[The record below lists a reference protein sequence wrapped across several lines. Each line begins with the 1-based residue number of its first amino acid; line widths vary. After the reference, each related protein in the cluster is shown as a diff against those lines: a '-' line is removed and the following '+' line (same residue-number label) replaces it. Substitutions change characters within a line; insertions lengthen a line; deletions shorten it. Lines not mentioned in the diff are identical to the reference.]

1 MTAAT
6 ATVVPATPTAANG
19 HHLTFGRILRSEW
32 IKFISLRST
41 VWVAIVTVA
50 VMVGFSLL
58 MGFGMTQI
66 VQNPEAM
73 GGEASLGG
81 TGTVIGTSVAATG
94 YYFGQIVVAVLGVL
108 IITGEYSTGQIKSTL
123 TAVPTRLP
131 VMAAKG
137 AIVALTSFVLGAVG
151 VAISVL
157 VTTPMLSTYDLQV
170 DLSDSASLQSLL
182 GVPLYMTAIALFAFG
197 IGTLLRHAAAGIA
210 AVLGML
216 LLLPILGTIQVQWI
230 QDISPY
236 LLGAAGERIITGE
249 QVGAVL
255 TPWEGFGVLMIWVVA
270 ALVAAA
276 VLLRRRDA

>member
-6 ATVVPATPTAANG
+6 ATAPVSPTDANG
-19 HHLTFGRILRSEW
+19 YHLSFGRVLRSEW

-41 VWVAIVTVA
+41 VWVAVATVA

-66 VQNPEAM
+66 VQNPESM

-81 TGTVIGTSVAATG
+81 TGTVIGTSVATTG
-94 YYFGQIVVAVLGVL
+94 YAFGQIVVAVLGVL

-131 VMAAKG
+131 VLAAKG
-137 AIVALTSFVLGAVG
+137 AIVAFTSFVLGAVG
-151 VAISVL
+151 VAVSVL

-170 DLSDSASLQSLL
+170 DLSDSASQLSLL

-197 IGTLLRHAAAGIA
+197 VGTLLRHAAAGIA
-210 AVLGML
+210 SVLGML
-216 LLLPILGTIQVQWI
+216 LLLPILGSIQIQLI
-230 QDISPY
+230 QDIAPY
-236 LLGAAGERIITGE
+236 LLGTAGARIIEGE
-249 QVGAVL
+249 QLGAVL
-255 TPWEGFGVLMIWVVA
+255 TPWAGFGVLMIWVVA
-270 ALVAAA
+270 ALTAAA